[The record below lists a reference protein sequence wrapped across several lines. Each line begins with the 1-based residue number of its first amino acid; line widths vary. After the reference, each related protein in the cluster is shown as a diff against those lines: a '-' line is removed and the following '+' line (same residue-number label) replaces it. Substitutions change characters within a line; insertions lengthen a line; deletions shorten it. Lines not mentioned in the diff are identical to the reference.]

1 MAKKQRWDHRL
12 IFDLVR
18 PGSTVLDLGC
28 GNGELL
34 ARLQTEKGVLGQ
46 GVEADPV
53 QVAAAITAGVPVYQ
67 SDMDLGLAE
76 FKTGSFD
83 YVILEKTLQTLHQPL
98 LVLAEMLRIG
108 RLSIV
113 SFPNFRFQQVVDNL
127 AATGRMPMT
136 KALPYRWY
144 DTPNIHLCT
153 LYDFLDWIREQKVGL
168 VAGYA
173 WRGGKLNPLSLP
185 GDGARAEELLF
196 VLQ

>member
-1 MAKKQRWDHRL
+1 MAVVQRWDHRL

-46 GVEADPV
+46 GVEAEPV

-67 SDMDLGLAE
+67 SDLDLDLSE
-76 FKTGSFD
+76 FKAGSFD
-83 YVILEKTLQTLHQPL
+83 YVIVEKTLQTLRRPL
-98 LVLAEMLRIG
+98 LVLSEMLRIG

-113 SFPNFRFQQVVDNL
+113 SFPNFSFRQVTDKL
-127 AATGRMPMT
+127 AATGRMPIT
-136 KALPYRWY
+136 QALPYRWY

-153 LYDFLDWIREQKVGL
+153 LYDFLDWTREHRVEV

-173 WRGGKLNPLSLP
+173 WRDGELHPLSLP
-185 GDGARAEELLF
+185 GDSTCAEELLF
-196 VLQ
+196 LLR